1 MDHQKCDNH
10 YRLDG
15 LSMVEDSL
23 EILNMAINRWKA
35 ITGHLFD
42 SSRPN
47 SLTRVDDVAA
57 KEFEEL
63 EYEKYDNLWHI
74 KCNNCQIDK
83 EFFLHWQAQIE
94 RTQKFH

>member
-1 MDHQKCDNH
+1 
-10 YRLDG
+10 
-15 LSMVEDSL
+15 MVEDSL

-47 SLTRVDDVAA
+47 SLTRVDDIAA

-63 EYEKYDNLWHI
+63 EYEKYEKSGYL
-74 KCNNCQIDK
+74 KCNSCQIDK
-83 EFFLHWQAQIE
+83 EFLFFFTLVGSD
-94 RTQKFH
+94 